1 MPDAIIAELW
11 RIKDAMAREHGYD
24 VKALAAYLRGKEQS
38 RRSSQAS
45 TLGSGFVCIS
55 SETTLVSRTIM
66 VEASIKLQRVTHRLT
81 GRNVQVHAA

>member
-11 RIKDAMAREHGYD
+11 RIKDAMACEHGYD
-24 VKALAAYLRGKEQS
+24 VRVMAAYLRDKEQS

-45 TLGSGFVCIS
+45 TRGSGFVCIS

-66 VEASIKLQRVTHRLT
+66 VEASIKLHRVAHRLMW
-81 GRNVQVHAA
+81 RNVQVHAA